1 MGRDERLKRR
11 EAATAAIVAGPHGWI
26 SWKSTEVSMTVRC
39 TCGELSHVD
48 ADFCYMIRC
57 GGCGQLYEVAEEV
70 ALVPVLEGEEDENDH
85 APWVSRTISEVVND
99 SRRMLRGAAPS
110 EWRKPYRIILGAG
123 GIALQAAPGIW
134 PDSAARTT
142 PMPDD
147 PLARAFRALRSCGV
161 PVAEGSCRYSADGTA
176 IEYDFLPD

>member
-26 SWKSTEVSMTVRC
+26 
-39 TCGELSHVD
+39 
-48 ADFCYMIRC
+48 
-57 GGCGQLYEVAEEV
+57 
-70 ALVPVLEGEEDENDH
+70 
-85 APWVSRTISEVVND
+85 